1 MLLRVDATEAT
12 NAACATVG
20 FGNGGCAGATVSA
33 LFRARYPHCVNF
45 IRHRLHK
52 LFQLVVLLRLLFQ
65 ML

>member
-20 FGNGGCAGATVSA
+20 FGNGGCAAVA
-33 LFRARYPHCVNF
+33 IIVLFRVFYLNSVF

-52 LFQLVVLLRLLFQ
+52 LFQLVVPLRLLFQ